1 MTEQSGG
8 DGDIVVIGAG
18 VTGMSTALAM
28 ARAGRSVTLV
38 ERDAGQLPDTVEHA
52 FEGWERRGVPQAR
65 HSHAFL
71 ARLRNLLRDRAP
83 DVLAALLEAGVT
95 EMRFTERMPDEITDT
110 TVRPGDEDLVALAC
124 RRTTFEW
131 VFRRILLEEPNLSLL
146 DGAPVEGLLGTAGR
160 VTGVRVNGRD
170 VPAQLVVDASGRR
183 SPLRRWL
190 SDLGAPEPEDE
201 QVECGIV
208 YLSRFY
214 RLRQGAEAPPQDG
227 PIGGD
232 LGYLKYALF
241 LGDNRTFSITMGTET
256 GEQVMRPRLLHGEQ
270 FDAAARNLPATAA
283 WADPERSQP
292 ITGVEVMARLV
303 NRRQRFVVDGSPV
316 ATGIVALGDA
326 AVHTNPLY
334 GRGCSLGTA
343 HAFGFAD
350 LLAVDDEPTRLALAL
365 DELTRTELDPWYR
378 ASVVQD
384 LENQKAARGETA
396 TDDPMRS
403 LMRDGLMPAVRSDPT
418 VFRAFLRVLNLLDAP
433 DAMITNPEV
442 TGRILEVWQAR
453 GERPEPPADGPS
465 QDEMLRILAA
475 VPA

>member
-1 MTEQSGG
+1 MEQR
-8 DGDIVVIGAG
+8 DIVVIGAG
-18 VTGMSTALAM
+18 VTGMSTALAL
-28 ARAGRSVTLV
+28 ARAGRGVTLI
-38 ERDAGQLPDTVEHA
+38 ERDVGQLPDTVEHA
-52 FEGWERRGVPQAR
+52 FQAWDRQGVPQAR

-83 DVLAALLEAGVT
+83 DVLAALLDAGVT
-95 EMRFTERMPDEITDT
+95 EMRFTERMPAEITDT
-110 TVRPGDEDLVALAC
+110 SPRPGDEDLVALAC

-131 VFRRILLEEPNLSLL
+131 VFRRILLEEPNLTLL
-146 DGAPVEGLLGTAGR
+146 DGAPVEGLLGRAGH

-170 VPAQLVVDASGRR
+170 VAADLVVDAAGRR

-190 SDLGAPEPEDE
+190 RDLGGPEPDDE

-214 RLRQGAEAPPQDG
+214 RLRDGAEAPPQDG

-241 LGDNRTFSITMGTET
+241 LGDNRTFSITFGTDT
-256 GEQVMRPRLLHGEQ
+256 GEQVMRPRLLHDDQ
-270 FDAAARNLPATAA
+270 FDEAARNLPATTA
-283 WADPERSQP
+283 WADPERSVP

-303 NRRQRFVVDGSPV
+303 NRRQRFVLDGEPV
-316 ATGIVALGDA
+316 ATGVVALGDA

-334 GRGCSLGTA
+334 GRGCSLGMV

-350 LLAVDDEPTRLALAL
+350 LLVADDEPRRLALAL
-365 DELTRTELDPWYR
+365 DELTRTEIDPWYR

-418 VFRAFLRVLNLLDAP
+418 VFRAFLRVLNILDAP
-433 DAMITNPEV
+433 DAMIANPEV
-442 TGRILEVWQAR
+442 TGRVLEVWQAR
-453 GERPEPPADGPS
+453 GERPEPPADGPT
-465 QDEMLRILAA
+465 QEEMLAILAA
-475 VPA
+475 GART

>member
-1 MTEQSGG
+1 MTNP
-8 DGDIVVIGAG
+8 DLLVIGAG
-18 VTGMSTALAM
+18 VTGMSTALAA
-28 ARAGRSVTLV
+28 ARTGRRVTLV
-38 ERDAGQLPDTVEHA
+38 ERDVGQLPDTVEHA
-52 FEGWERRGVPQAR
+52 FESWDRHGVPQAR

-83 DVLAALLEAGVT
+83 DVLQALLDAGVT
-95 EMRFTERMPDEITDT
+95 EMRFTERLPPEITDT
-110 TVRPGDEDLVALAC
+110 AARPGDEDLVALAC

-131 VFRRILLEEPNLSLL
+131 VFRHVLLQEPNVTIL
-146 DGAPVEGLLGTAGR
+146 DGTPVAGLLGTPARITGIRLEDGR
-160 VTGVRVNGRD
+160 ELDADN
-170 VPAQLVVDASGRR
+170 VVDAAGRR

-190 SDLGAPEPEDE
+190 SDLGGPEPTDD

-214 RLRQGAEAPPQDG
+214 RLRDGADAPPQEG

-232 LGYLKYALF
+232 LGYLKYAVF
-241 LGDNRTFSITMGTET
+241 LGDNRTFSITFGTDT
-256 GEQVMRPRLLHGEQ
+256 GENVMRPLLLHGDQ
-270 FDAAARNLPATAA
+270 FQAAAAYLPATAD
-283 WADPERSQP
+283 WVDPDRSEP

-303 NRRQRFVVDGSPV
+303 NRRQGFVVDGQPV
-316 ATGIVALGDA
+316 APGVHALGDA

-334 GRGCSLGTA
+334 GRGCSLGMV
-343 HAFGFAD
+343 HAFAFAD
-350 LLAVDDEPTRLALAL
+350 LVAHDDEPRRLALAL
-365 DELTRTELDPWYR
+365 DELTRAELDPWYR

-403 LMRDGLMPAVRSDPT
+403 LMRDGLMPAVRTDPT
-418 VFRAFLRVLNLLDAP
+418 VFRAFLRVLNMLDAP
-433 DAMITNPEV
+433 DAMIANPEV

-453 GERPEPPADGPS
+453 GERPDPPADGPD
-465 QDEMLRILAA
+465 QAEMLRILAA